1 MLHCCLRKR
10 PYSNLCSA
18 AHHFS
23 LSCHFICLITT
34 GHFVSAQTRGQKP
47 QTKLLLVGSI
57 RIALS
62 PPTQTPPPLLPLGL
76 PLQQQRPSNGE
87 LGSPCCRMPASSTS
101 TSRPPRL
108 MEFPLNHQGTRALRI
123 VRSHLSYLPRLL
135 VPSHQLGRK

>member
-1 MLHCCLRKR
+1 MSICCIAACANNHMLHC
-10 PYSNLCSA
+10 STS
-18 AHHFS
+18 FF
-23 LSCHFICLITT
+23 FIMSFHLPNSYC
-34 GHFVSAQTRGQKP
+34 GAQTRGQKP

-76 PLQQQRPSNGE
+76 GPQQQRPSNGE
-87 LGSPCCRMPASSTS
+87 LGSPCCRMPPSSTS

-108 MEFPLNHQGTRALRI
+108 MEFALNHQGTRALPI